1 MVGLERKT
9 TEWRF
14 LSPPHEG
21 HACCLSPWMSLVT
34 GPVSTVF
41 CKNLCLFS
49 PSTLGSKSA
58 RTVTPPAEFCY
69 PPSLLILPMLCLK
82 SCLRGGWYLSS
93 DIYSLDFM
101 FKALNARISKNMSKC
116 RKFWSSVVLQFP
128 PFWFI
133 NFTLKSP
140 QSAKCISRSLL
151 SDQMAAQIAPSLLA

>member
-1 MVGLERKT
+1 MPPGTCSHRRSRGRHSQSGPKFIGEIVGCLSVFILLSIGCGGFGKEDHRMKV
-9 TEWRF
+9 

-69 PPSLLILPMLCLK
+69 PPSLQILPMLCLK

-116 RKFWSSVVLQFP
+116 RKF
-128 PFWFI
+128 
-133 NFTLKSP
+133 
-140 QSAKCISRSLL
+140 
-151 SDQMAAQIAPSLLA
+151 